1 MKNTILFIFTVLY
14 SHLLLQA
21 QCTEAKDADMAKY
34 KRLTET
40 QDAQGCSECAMLSLY
55 FCSAKYCV
63 KQEDVRKVDAM
74 ITQCKR
80 NIKTMG
86 QPYCCP
92 ELVNKEPQWGIAA
105 GGSSTSGNSRTNST
119 SSTYSNNS
127 SGAGG
132 IVPGNAGNNN
142 SYNQTSS
149 TNNYNTGNDAADIAN
164 AAAGVLDLL
173 SGGSGYGGIGAGT
186 GDAGD
191 ILNTTTNILQGLSNL
206 DGGGTT
212 TGLSNNYNNYS
223 AGGYGSN
230 NYGSNNTGDAV
241 NYLNQVVNELGSTG
255 SYTPDA
261 ASGATDIISG
271 VGSILSL
278 IDEADAQS
286 EQNRQAELQR
296 QQQLEAIRQREENER
311 RERLRIINNRK
322 AVIANMPAAKMPQT
336 YPATTG
342 NEIYFFAYYTTTSS
356 LESNNPEVN
365 ISNVFTVNK
374 YSDGSW
380 PLLPRLTEKVAN
392 NTKISG
398 VQLCGYYAN
407 RLEAETGRNN
417 LIKQARAAGINAT
430 GIQYVEKGATASN
443 VSNAG
448 NSGNSDF
455 WETGYKKQNIPA
467 NNSNTIKEEKPAK
480 PVLDFWDNPVKP

>member
-1 MKNTILFIFTVLY
+1 MKTRYLFCLMFLCL
-14 SHLLLQA
+14 SALLQA

-34 KRLTET
+34 KHLTET
-40 QDAQGCSECAMLSLY
+40 QDAQGCSQCAMLSLY

-105 GGSSTSGNSRTNST
+105 GGSSSTGNSNTTSTSGT
-119 SSTYSNNS
+119 SSNNNS
-127 SGAGG
+127 GTSG
-132 IVPGNAGNNN
+132 IILGNTGNDN

-164 AAAGVLDLL
+164 AAAGFIDIL
-173 SGGSGYGGIGAGT
+173 SGGSGYGGTEAAGS
-186 GDAGD
+186 GDAD
-191 ILNTTTNILQGLSNL
+191 DLLNTTATILQGLSSHDN
-206 DGGGTT
+206 GGAISAP
-212 TGLSNNYNNYS
+212 SNNQPNYS
-223 AGGYGSN
+223 AGSN
-230 NYGSNNTGDAV
+230 NNTANVVNFANELVNGLGGSGLSGLSNFAGNTGIV
-241 NYLNQVVNELGSTG
+241 NGLGSIG
-255 SYTPDA
+255 SLLGLLDQ
-261 ASGATDIISG
+261 S
-271 VGSILSL
+271 
-278 IDEADAQS
+278 DAQS
-286 EQNRQAELQR
+286 EQYRQAELLR

-322 AVIANMPAAKMPQT
+322 AVISNIPAAKIPQT

-392 NTKISG
+392 NTKISA
-398 VQLCGYYAN
+398 VQLYGYFAN
-407 RLEAETGRNN
+407 RQEAETGRNN
-417 LIKQARAAGINAT
+417 LINQARSAGINAT
-430 GIQYVEKGATASN
+430 GIQYVDKGATASN
-443 VSNAG
+443 KG
-448 NSGNSDF
+448 NSGSSDF

-467 NNSNTIKEEKPAK
+467 TDGNPVKDEKPAK
-480 PVLDFWDNPVKP
+480 PALDFWDNPVKP

>member
-14 SHLLLQA
+14 SHVLLPA

-40 QDAQGCSECAMLSLY
+40 QDAQGCSQCAMLSLY

-105 GGSSTSGNSRTNST
+105 GSSSSSSNSNTTSTSGT
-119 SSTYSNNS
+119 SSNNNS
-127 SGAGG
+127 GTSG
-132 IVPGNAGNNN
+132 IILGNTGNDN
-142 SYNQTSS
+142 SYNQASS

-164 AAAGVLDLL
+164 AAAGFIDIL
-173 SGGSGYGGIGAGT
+173 SGGSGYGGMGAGS

-191 ILNTTTNILQGLSNL
+191 IINTTNNILQGLSDL
-206 DGGGTT
+206 AGGN
-212 TGLSNNYNNYS
+212 TGGADLNNYNSYS
-223 AGGYGSN
+223 SGGYN
-230 NYGSNNTGDAV
+230 NNTEAANSV
-241 NYLNQVVNELGSTG
+241 NQIVNALGGGG
-255 SYTPDA
+255 SYNTYDA
-261 ASGATDIISG
+261 TGASDIISG

-278 IDEADAQS
+278 LDEADAQS

-322 AVIANMPAAKMPQT
+322 AVISNIPAAKIPQT

-392 NTKISG
+392 NTKISA

-407 RLEAETGRNN
+407 RLQAETGRNN
-417 LIKQARAAGINAT
+417 LINQARSVGINAT
-430 GIQYVEKGATASN
+430 GIQYVDKGATASN
-443 VSNAG
+443 KG
-448 NSGNSDF
+448 NSGSSDF

-467 NNSNTIKEEKPAK
+467 TNSNPVKDEKPAK
-480 PVLDFWDNPVKP
+480 PALDFWDNPVK